1 MQDVANK
8 GVFYTAFDSHY
19 YLSDWRPLIQDARV
33 FVVGGAFPS
42 VPGHYVLPMH
52 EGSCDVYRG
61 SDGHLKIFMITS
73 SSGISYD
80 HDWVAIDD
88 AEVRIDYGWYAHI
101 SHDTPASCLRIV
113 RQKVP

>member
-19 YLSDWRPLIQDARV
+19 YLSDWTPLIQDARV

-42 VPGHYVLPMH
+42 VPGHYILPMH
-52 EGSCDVYRG
+52 EGNCDVYRG
-61 SDGHLKIFMITS
+61 SDGYLKIYMITS

-101 SHDTPASCLRIV
+101 SHDTPASCLKIV

>member
-1 MQDVANK
+1 M
-8 GVFYTAFDSHY
+8 FYTSFDSHY
-19 YLSDWRPLIQDARV
+19 YLSDWVPRIQDGRV

-52 EGSCDVYRG
+52 EGICDIYRG
-61 SDGHLKIFMITS
+61 DDGFLKVYMCTS

-88 AEVRIDYGWYAHI
+88 AEVRIDYGWYSHI
-101 SHDTPASCLRIV
+101 SHDTQASSLKIV
-113 RQKVP
+113 RQRVP